1 MGAERFSISSGP
13 ARTGATLGL
22 VMALLVG
29 LTAWLIDRASTLT
42 AQSPGV
48 TSALETPLSRQ
59 AAQLIEPVF
68 MADGASVSARR
79 TTDGHLAILIATP
92 GAEDTQKLQQ
102 ARRLLAFGLDF
113 DTAAGDRLSL
123 ETSPAAEPRHTLLAY
138 GPAGL
143 SGLAALILFLAWQS
157 ARRPAPAMEA
167 PKAPPV
173 PSPEPA
179 NDVTGEVVVKIRE
192 WMAEHPRT

>member
-1 MGAERFSISSGP
+1 MARERFSISSGP
-13 ARTGATLGL
+13 AHNGATLGL
-22 VMALLVG
+22 AMVLLVG

-42 AQSPGV
+42 AQSPDV
-48 TSALETPLSRQ
+48 SSALDTPLSRR
-59 AAQLIEPVF
+59 AARLIAPVF
-68 MADGASVSARR
+68 RADGASVSARR
-79 TTDGHLAILIATP
+79 SGDGHLAILIATP
-92 GAEDTQKLQQ
+92 GAEDPQKLQQ

-123 ETSPAAEPRHTLLAY
+123 ESLPAAAPPNTLLAY

-143 SGLAALILFLAWQS
+143 SALAALILFLAWPS
-157 ARRPAPAMEA
+157 ARRPAPAIEA

-173 PSPEPA
+173 PGPEPA

-192 WMAEHPRT
+192 WMAERPRT